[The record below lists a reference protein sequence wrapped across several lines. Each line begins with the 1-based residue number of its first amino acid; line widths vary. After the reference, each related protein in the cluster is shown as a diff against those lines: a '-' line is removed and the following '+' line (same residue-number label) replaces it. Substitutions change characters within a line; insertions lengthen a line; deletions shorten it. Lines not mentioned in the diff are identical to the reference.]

1 MKNKKV
7 TTENAI
13 ENTAEKTVEKAAE
26 TEAIEQVSG
35 RKKIYK
41 DQDFYPVCAIIMC
54 ICAVLGD
61 LIARYIFKGSF
72 DGLAIGMI
80 VGVVCAIIYIK
91 KGGKQLDTSPT
102 KERTKK
108 QK

>member
-1 MKNKKV
+1 MENKKV
-7 TTENAI
+7 TAENTTENAS
-13 ENTAEKTVEKAAE
+13 EKATE
-26 TEAIEQVSG
+26 TQVIEQVAG
-35 RKKIYK
+35 RKKVYK

-54 ICAVLGD
+54 FCAVIGD
-61 LIARYIFKGSF
+61 LIAKYIFKGSF

-80 VGVVCAIIYIK
+80 VGVVCAIIYVK

-102 KERTKK
+102 KEKTKK